1 VGETLARAVFTLR
14 RDMGYTGRTMNDI
27 AFDDIG
33 PQRIYHFYE
42 PRSTMRAVLVV
53 DHTQFRNAAGGVRML
68 PDISLG
74 EMALL
79 ARAMTY
85 KFAWL
90 DLNVAGAKAGIWFD
104 PAGQDRE
111 AVLRAFG
118 QAAAPLLQS
127 RAYMCGVDMGTSF
140 EDIGAIRAA
149 AGLEPETESLAN
161 KRVGGLTMDELV
173 TGYGVIKSARRAAEL
188 AGLRLDECTLAIE
201 GFGKVGAG
209 CLRQA
214 VAEGLRVVAISTL
227 AGTRYDKRGLDAQRL
242 FDLREECGD
251 EAVVRYPQGEL
262 LPKEALYLLPAD
274 VLIPGSRTHTI
285 AADVAR
291 TIAARLIV
299 PAANVPLTPEA
310 DAILYQRGVT
320 VVPDFVANAGGV
332 LLAVVAT
339 MGGGEK
345 EAFAVT
351 EQRIVANTERA
362 LVEAR
367 AREMSPLQAATAIAK
382 EWLARKAQER
392 AA

>member
-1 VGETLARAVFTLR
+1 
-14 RDMGYTGRTMNDI
+14 MNDI

-42 PRSTMRAVLVV
+42 PRSAMRGVLVV

-68 PDISLG
+68 PDISLS

-79 ARAMTY
+79 ARAMSY

-90 DLNVAGAKAGIWFD
+90 DLNAAGAKAGIWFD
-104 PAGQDRE
+104 PAGEDRE

-140 EDIGAIRAA
+140 EDIEVIRAA
-149 AGLEPETESLAN
+149 AGLEPDADSLAN
-161 KRVGGLTMDELV
+161 KRLGGLTMDELV
-173 TGYGVIKSARRAAEL
+173 TGYGVIKAARRAAEL
-188 AGLRLDECTLAIE
+188 VGRRLDECTLAIE

-209 CLRQA
+209 CLR
-214 VAEGLRVVAISTL
+214 LRVVALSTL
-227 AGTRYDKRGLDAQRL
+227 DGTRYDKRGLDAQRL
-242 FDLREECGD
+242 FALREECGD

-262 LPKEALYLLPAD
+262 LPKGALYLLPAD

-285 AADVAR
+285 TADVAR
-291 TIAARLIV
+291 TIAARLVV
-299 PAANVPLTPEA
+299 PAANVPLTQEA

-345 EAFAVT
+345 DAFAVT

-362 LVEAR
+362 LQEAR
-367 AREMSPLQAATAIAK
+367 AREVSPIQAATAIAR

-392 AA
+392 ESA

>member
-1 VGETLARAVFTLR
+1 
-14 RDMGYTGRTMNDI
+14 MNDI

-42 PRSTMRAVLVV
+42 PRSAMRAVLIV
-53 DHTQFRNAAGGVRML
+53 DHTQFLNAAGGVRML

-79 ARAMTY
+79 GRAMTY

-104 PAGQDRE
+104 AAGQDRE

-118 QAAAPLLQS
+118 QATAPLLGS

-140 EDIGAIRAA
+140 EDIETIRTA
-149 AGLEPETESLAN
+149 AGLEPEAGLLAN
-161 KRVGGLTMDELV
+161 KRLGGLTMDELV
-173 TGYGVIKSARRAAEL
+173 TGYGVIKSARRAA
-188 AGLRLDECTLAIE
+188 GLVGLSLDECTLAIE

-214 VAEGLRVVAISTL
+214 AEEGLRVVAISTL

-274 VLIPGSRTHTI
+274 VIIPGSRTHTI
-285 AADVAR
+285 TGDVAR

-362 LVEAR
+362 LAEAR
-367 AREMSPLQAATAIAK
+367 AREVSPIQAATAIAR
-382 EWLARKAQER
+382 EWLARKTQER
-392 AA
+392 PA

>member
-1 VGETLARAVFTLR
+1 MEM
-14 RDMGYTGRTMNDI
+14 DDI
-27 AFDDIG
+27 IFDEIG

-42 PRSTMRAVLVV
+42 PRSAMRAVLVI

-90 DLNVAGAKAGIWFD
+90 DLNAAGAKAGIWFD
-104 PAGQDRE
+104 PAGQDRA

-118 QAAAPLLQS
+118 QAAAALLQS
-127 RAYMCGVDMGTSF
+127 RAYLCGVDMGTSF
-140 EDIGAIRAA
+140 EDIEVIRAA
-149 AGLEPETESLAN
+149 AGLETEADSLVN
-161 KRVGGLTMDELV
+161 KRLHGLTMDELV

-188 AGLRLDECTLAIE
+188 MGRRLEECTLAIE

-214 VAEGLRVVAISTL
+214 AEEGLRVVAISTL
-227 AGTRYDKRGLDAQRL
+227 AGTRYDARGLDAQRL
-242 FDLREECGD
+242 FALREECGD

-262 LPKEALYLLPAD
+262 LPKEALYLVPAD

-285 AADVAR
+285 TANVAR
-291 TIAARLIV
+291 TIAASLIV

-310 DAILYQRGVT
+310 DAILYRRGVT

-332 LLAVVAT
+332 LLAAVAAL
-339 MGGGEK
+339 GGGEK
-345 EAFAVT
+345 EAFSVT
-351 EQRIVANTERA
+351 EQRVVANTERA
-362 LVEAR
+362 LAEAR
-367 AREMSPLQAATAIAK
+367 AREVSPLQAATAIAK
-382 EWLARKAQER
+382 EWLARKAAER
-392 AA
+392 LPG

>member
-1 VGETLARAVFTLR
+1 
-14 RDMGYTGRTMNDI
+14 MNDI
-27 AFDDIG
+27 VFDDIG
-33 PQRIYHFYE
+33 PQRICHFHE
-42 PRSTMRAVLVV
+42 PRSAMRAVLVI

-74 EMALL
+74 EMVLL
-79 ARAMTY
+79 ARAMSY

-90 DLNVAGAKAGIWFD
+90 DLNAAGAKAGIWFD
-104 PAGQDRE
+104 ASVQDRQ

-118 QAAAPLLQS
+118 EAAAPLLQS
-127 RAYMCGVDMGTSF
+127 RAYLCGVDMGTSF
-140 EDIGAIRAA
+140 EDLEVVRAA
-149 AGLEPETESLAN
+149 AGLEPEADSLAN
-161 KRVGGLTMDELV
+161 RRLHGLTMDELV
-173 TGYGVIKSARRAAEL
+173 TGFGVIKSARQAAGVV
-188 AGLRLDECTLAIE
+188 GLNLDGCTLAIE

-214 VAEGLRVVAISTL
+214 MEEGLRVVAISTL
-227 AGTRYDKRGLDAQRL
+227 AGTRYDKRGLDARRM

-251 EAVVRYPQGEL
+251 EAVARYPEGEL
-262 LPKEALYLLPAD
+262 LPKEALYLLPGD

-285 AADVAR
+285 TGDVAR

-310 DAILYQRGVT
+310 DTVLYQRGIT

-332 LLAVVAT
+332 LLAMVAT

-345 EAFAVT
+345 EAFAIT

-362 LVEAR
+362 LAEAR
-367 AREMSPLQAATAIAK
+367 ARGVSPLQAATAIAK
-382 EWLARKAQER
+382 EWLARKAAER
-392 AA
+392 PA

>member
-1 VGETLARAVFTLR
+1 
-14 RDMGYTGRTMNDI
+14 MNDI

-33 PQRIYHFYE
+33 PQRIHHFYE
-42 PRSTMRAVLVV
+42 PRSAMRAVLVI

-68 PDISLG
+68 SDISLR
-74 EMALL
+74 EMTLL
-79 ARAMTY
+79 ARAMSY
-85 KFAWL
+85 KLAWV
-90 DLNVAGAKAGIWFD
+90 DLNAAGAKAGIWFD
-104 PAGQDRE
+104 AAGQDRE

-118 QAAAPLLQS
+118 QAAASLLQT

-140 EDIGAIRAA
+140 EDIELIRAA
-149 AGLEPETESLAN
+149 AGLEPEAASLAN
-161 KRVGGLTMDELV
+161 KRVGGLTMDELI

-188 AGLRLDECTLAIE
+188 TGRSLDECTLAIE

-214 VAEGLRVVAISTL
+214 AEEGLRVVAISTL
-227 AGTRYDKRGLDAQRL
+227 AGARYDARGLDAQRL

-251 EAVVRYPQGEL
+251 EAVVRYPEGEL
-262 LPKEALYLLPAD
+262 LPKEALYLLSAD

-285 AADVAR
+285 TADVAR
-291 TIAARLIV
+291 TIAASLIV

-310 DAILYQRGVT
+310 DAILYRRRVT

-362 LVEAR
+362 LEEAR
-367 AREMSPLQAATAIAK
+367 ARDMSPIQAATAVAK

-392 AA
+392 PA

>member
-1 VGETLARAVFTLR
+1 
-14 RDMGYTGRTMNDI
+14 
-27 AFDDIG
+27 
-33 PQRIYHFYE
+33 
-42 PRSTMRAVLVV
+42 
-53 DHTQFRNAAGGVRML
+53 
-68 PDISLG
+68 
-74 EMALL
+74 
-79 ARAMTY
+79 
-85 KFAWL
+85 
-90 DLNVAGAKAGIWFD
+90 
-104 PAGQDRE
+104 
-111 AVLRAFG
+111 
-118 QAAAPLLQS
+118 
-127 RAYMCGVDMGTSF
+127 MGTSF
-140 EDIGAIRAA
+140 EDIEVIRGA
-149 AGLEPETESLAN
+149 AGLEPEADSLAN
-161 KRVGGLTMDELV
+161 RRLGGLTMDELV

-188 AGLRLDECTLAIE
+188 VGRRLDECTLAIE

-214 VAEGLRVVAISTL
+214 AEEGLRVVAVSTL
-227 AGTRYDKRGLDAQRL
+227 DGTRYDKRGLDAQRL

-285 AADVAR
+285 TADVAR

-362 LVEAR
+362 LQEAR
-367 AREMSPLQAATAIAK
+367 AREVSPLQAATAIAK

>member
-1 VGETLARAVFTLR
+1 
-14 RDMGYTGRTMNDI
+14 MNDI

-33 PQRIYHFYE
+33 PQRIHHFYE
-42 PRSTMRAVLVV
+42 PRSGMRAVVV
-53 DHTQFRNAAGGVRML
+53 IDHTQFRYAAGGVRML

-74 EMALL
+74 EMTLL
-79 ARAMTY
+79 ARAMSY
-85 KFAWL
+85 KLAWL
-90 DLNVAGAKAGIWFD
+90 DLNAAGAKAGIWFD

-118 QAAAPLLQS
+118 DAAAPLLQS

-140 EDIGAIRAA
+140 EDIELVRAV
-149 AGLEPETESLAN
+149 AGLEPETGSLAS
-161 KRVGGLTMDELV
+161 RRLGGLTMDELV

-188 AGLRLDECTLAIE
+188 TGRRLEECTLAIE

-214 VAEGLRVVAISTL
+214 AEEGLRVVAISTL
-227 AGTRYDKRGLDAQRL
+227 AGTRYDARGLDAQRL

-251 EAVVRYPQGEL
+251 EAVVRYPDGEL
-262 LPKEALYLLPAD
+262 LPKEALYLLSAD

-285 AADVAR
+285 TADVAR
-291 TIAARLIV
+291 TIAASLIV

-310 DAILYQRGVT
+310 DAILHQRRVT
-320 VVPDFVANAGGV
+320 VVPDFVANAGGL
-332 LLAVVAT
+332 LLAAVGT

-362 LVEAR
+362 LEEAR
-367 AREMSPLQAATAIAK
+367 SRGVSPIQAATAIAK

-392 AA
+392 PT